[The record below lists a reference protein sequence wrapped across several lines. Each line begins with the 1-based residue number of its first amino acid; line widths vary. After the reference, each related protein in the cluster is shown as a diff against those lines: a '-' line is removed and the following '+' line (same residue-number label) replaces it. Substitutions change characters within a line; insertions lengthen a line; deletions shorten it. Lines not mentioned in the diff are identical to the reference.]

1 MKNDRKQQHKKNS
14 LSDQSLPSDL
24 FEVEEEMWEAM
35 HFDFDVVEEPLGLK
49 EEVLNFVFEQEIR
62 NVTPWEKVKS
72 LFQSVRKQFTPLTTS
87 LSAAMLLC
95 IVLLAAPL
103 TQGPSG
109 EGFSEIAT
117 TMKLNVAEGQHS
129 EVYGHAFLINK
140 NGKEELVVNVFDF
153 PQTEGKEVYQV
164 WLIENGRRQSAGVF
178 RPDKEGYG
186 VLTVDASR
194 FNPFDTIGITLE
206 PDAEGKQPRGI
217 KIVGT

>member
-1 MKNDRKQQHKKNS
+1 
-14 LSDQSLPSDL
+14 
-24 FEVEEEMWEAM
+24 VEEEMWEAM
-35 HFDFDVVEEPLGLK
+35 HFDFEVVEEPLGLK

-72 LFQSVRKQFTPLTTS
+72 LFQSVLNQFTPLTAS

-95 IVLLAAPL
+95 IVLLAAPFI
-103 TQGPSG
+103 QGPSG
-109 EGFSEIAT
+109 EGYSEIVAS
-117 TMKLNVAEGQHS
+117 MKLNVAEGDRG

-164 WLIENGRRQSAGVF
+164 WLIDNGHRQSAGVF
-178 RPDKEGYG
+178 KPDKEGFG
-186 VLTVDASR
+186 VLTVDTSK
-194 FNPFDTIGITLE
+194 FNSFDTIGITLE